1 MKPIYFPF
9 THASERVAKALV
21 TCFGSFS
28 IYQPMAGNV
37 PEQMRTWVDNGVLD
51 LRIPVAEGERELKTA
66 AKNYLDWVSL
76 HTEGTGMKAAS
87 LKTLKRT
94 LPSFDHLLSSHIVTD
109 IKKQNLK
116 GSTAQA
122 PDFLMA
128 ARVFLYF
135 AQKFDL
141 QSQEVDRDLKR
152 YRQKE
157 EGLIR
162 ELKMEEDFLAV
173 EFQKNQIQM
182 PNTSADYLFAD
193 RLEAWTR
200 IFLKDSEI
208 SGLFVTH
215 SPIILDHLLD
225 RSSAAKR
232 LLQLESMPLGA
243 EMTAANDSWPAHL
256 VSILADVV
264 ENKRPLPDCGQI
276 DIPAY
281 PEAEDTIS
289 LSIYLLPD
297 QHPRDLFSRC
307 TNIKPSDGDRPYRTD
322 RFKNTLIGLIEF

>member
-1 MKPIYFPF
+1 
-9 THASERVAKALV
+9 
-21 TCFGSFS
+21 
-28 IYQPMAGNV
+28 
-37 PEQMRTWVDNGVLD
+37 
-51 LRIPVAEGERELKTA
+51 
-66 AKNYLDWVSL
+66 
-76 HTEGTGMKAAS
+76 
-87 LKTLKRT
+87 
-94 LPSFDHLLSSHIVTD
+94 
-109 IKKQNLK
+109 
-116 GSTAQA
+116 
-122 PDFLMA
+122 
-128 ARVFLYF
+128 
-135 AQKFDL
+135 
-141 QSQEVDRDLKR
+141 
-152 YRQKE
+152 
-157 EGLIR
+157 
-162 ELKMEEDFLAV
+162 
-173 EFQKNQIQM
+173 
-182 PNTSADYLFAD
+182 
-193 RLEAWTR
+193 LEAWTR

-307 TNIKPSDGDRPYRTD
+307 ANIKPSDGDRPYRTD